1 MESNKFS
8 IIKADSQLAKE
19 MCAVII
25 RSIKMLCI
33 SDHRNDPE
41 KLSGW
46 LDNKTPENI
55 KKWVEDVSNY
65 SLIALNMQEEI
76 IGISMIS
83 KTGEILLNYL
93 LPEYVGKGIGKH
105 MLHEMEKFIN
115 QSHHKQITVMSTRT
129 AFEFYKKNG
138 FKENKSNQN
147 DFSEG
152 IPMVKILKD

>member
-1 MESNKFS
+1 MESNKLS
-8 IIKADSQLAKE
+8 IIKADSQRAKE

-33 SDHRNDPE
+33 SDHQNDPE

-55 KKWVEDVSNY
+55 KKWIENASNY

-93 LPEYVGKGIGKH
+93 LPEYLGKGIGKH
-105 MLHEMEKFIN
+105 M
-115 QSHHKQITVMSTRT
+115 
-129 AFEFYKKNG
+129 
-138 FKENKSNQN
+138 
-147 DFSEG
+147 
-152 IPMVKILKD
+152 